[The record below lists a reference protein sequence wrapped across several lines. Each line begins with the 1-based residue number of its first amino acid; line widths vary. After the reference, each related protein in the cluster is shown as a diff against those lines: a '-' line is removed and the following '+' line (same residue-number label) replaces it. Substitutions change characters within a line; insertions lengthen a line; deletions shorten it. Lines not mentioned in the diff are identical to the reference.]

1 MPKIKAGAGAG
12 GAGGPGGGGAGGLG
26 GGLGG
31 GGATTGGLGGGF
43 GRKYN
48 DLTRPIESIYY
59 PTSLRRHS
67 REACPTCCPTMSC
80 PVVDCS
86 GCSTV
91 RGCTLFI

>member
-1 MPKIKAGAGAG
+1 MPKIKGAGAG
-12 GAGGPGGGGAGGLG
+12 GIAAGPGGLG

-31 GGATTGGLGGGF
+31 GGSGGGLGST

-48 DLTRPIESIYY
+48 DLTRPIESIDY

-67 REACPTCCPTMSC
+67 RQACPTCCPTMSC

-91 RGCTLFI
+91 RGCILFI

>member
-1 MPKIKAGAGAG
+1 MPKIKGAG
-12 GAGGPGGGGAGGLG
+12 GIGGPGGGGAATG

-31 GGATTGGLGGGF
+31 GGSGGGLGST

-48 DLTRPIESIYY
+48 DLTRPIESIDY

-67 REACPTCCPTMSC
+67 RQACPTCCPTMSC

-91 RGCTLFI
+91 RGCILFI